1 MTVGRKKK
9 VYAGCIQETWRTGKE
24 SWENGGFVLFHNGL
38 AQKPCSRGAQGVAI
52 VLGPEVRQAWKKA
65 GSQQIFIGHR
75 IVAARLQTLDPKG
88 RPLTIVLAS
97 TYAPDSSRAIGEHE
111 EFEVDRQRLY
121 DSVKRHEI
129 LVEGTDANASIGIRG
144 KHDLKDAEQDRVLGL
159 YGIPH
164 VNSAGR
170 SLHQLSRI
178 KPALRPD
185 NFLQKDCSW
194 ESPVGLHNLEPSCTK
209 VAISARSIYHE
220 AARP

>member
-1 MTVGRKKK
+1 MGYKHPDQLSKKCVNIVSQNTRGFNVNKEEELIDCWQKKK

-24 SWENGGFVLFHNGL
+24 SWENGGFVFIHNGL

-52 VLGPEVRQAWKKA
+52 ILGPEARQAWEKA
-65 GSQQIFIGHR
+65 GSQKIFIGHR

-159 YGIPH
+159 
-164 VNSAGR
+164 
-170 SLHQLSRI
+170 
-178 KPALRPD
+178 
-185 NFLQKDCSW
+185 
-194 ESPVGLHNLEPSCTK
+194 
-209 VAISARSIYHE
+209 
-220 AARP
+220 